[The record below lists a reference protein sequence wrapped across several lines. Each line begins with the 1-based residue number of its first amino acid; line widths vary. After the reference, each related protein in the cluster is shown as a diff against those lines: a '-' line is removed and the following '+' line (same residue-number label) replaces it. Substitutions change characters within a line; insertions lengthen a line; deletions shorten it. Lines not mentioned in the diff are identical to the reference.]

1 MKKTWLLLF
10 AALLLPVALLAKTTT
25 IYHTSD
31 VHGFFFPRNG
41 QGGFAAL
48 EAVLK
53 KGPQNYLHGERLFI
67 RRISSASF

>member
-10 AALLLPVALLAKTTT
+10 AAMLLPVALLAKTTT

-41 QGGFAAL
+41 QGGFAA
-48 EAVLK
+48 
-53 KGPQNYLHGERLFI
+53 
-67 RRISSASF
+67 S